1 MGLLFEGIYKVC
13 HAPNGFGQDDS
24 DFMDQGI
31 MFEVVDSV
39 LTGAST
45 LSTDSIHYVDIA
57 LYGGSS
63 GDFVALLDRSLS
75 KEGCIGSVSARTIFE
90 CSEGIGIVQG
100 YDWEA
105 YCVFHTPPSLSKPVS
120 LDYKVCWA

>member
-1 MGLLFEGIYKVC
+1 MVKNESMIIQTPLLFEGMYKVC
-13 HAPNGFGQDDS
+13 HAPHGFGQEDS

-45 LSTDSIHYVDIA
+45 LTTDSVHYVDIV

-63 GDFVALLDRSLS
+63 GDFVAILDQSLS
-75 KEGCIGSVSARTIFE
+75 KEGCIGSVSARIKFE
-90 CSEGIGIVQG
+90 CSG
-100 YDWEA
+100 
-105 YCVFHTPPSLSKPVS
+105 
-120 LDYKVCWA
+120 